1 MTKTLSLSANHTYDT
16 MKAIYTIFAFILNNY
31 GCTSADNIIP
41 FDSEII
47 SINGFSSNEMV

>member
-1 MTKTLSLSANHTYDT
+1 

-47 SINGFSSNEMV
+47 SINGFSSDEMV